1 MFIIKNTKDVAMNN
15 KLKLL
20 RTMHD
25 LTQEELAY
33 KLEVSRQTINAIES
47 NKYLPS
53 LGLAFKISNL
63 FKVKI
68 EEVFI
73 DENNDSQ

>member
-1 MFIIKNTKDVAMNN
+1 MNN